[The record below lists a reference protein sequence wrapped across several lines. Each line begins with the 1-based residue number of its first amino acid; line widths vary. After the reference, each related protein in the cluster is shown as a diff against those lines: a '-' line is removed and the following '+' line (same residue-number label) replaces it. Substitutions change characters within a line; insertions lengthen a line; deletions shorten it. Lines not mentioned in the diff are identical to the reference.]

1 MEMMVWRKTTLSYW
15 FVKIRA
21 KVILKVN
28 YKNKIQTTMME
39 MMVWR
44 TTNEVVG
51 V

>member
-28 YKNKIQTTMME
+28 YKNKTDDGGGDD
-39 MMVWR
+39 
-44 TTNEVVG
+44 G
-51 V
+51 VAYY